1 MEYFGDVYRPPSEAR
16 SLIIQATLG
25 CSNNTCAFCTMYKAK
40 KFLVRSIEDVTAD
53 LQEMHD
59 IYPGVRRIFLA
70 DGDALA
76 ADTQYLL
83 QILERAG
90 RLFPYCER
98 ITSYATPR
106 SILEKSEE
114 DLDRLRR
121 AGLTMLYMGLESGD
135 DVVLK
140 RMGKGCSCAQ
150 IVEAGKKARRHGYAL
165 SVTAISGLGGKE
177 RFREHALETA
187 RALSEMNPE
196 YIGLLTLLIHPGTPL
211 ERWVR
216 EGSFTLPDADEIL
229 EEVQLTVENIDSPGS
244 IFRMNHAS
252 NYLALKGT
260 LNEDRQKMIEQIEKA
275 RRHQLSL
282 RPDGWRL
289 F

>member
-1 MEYFGDVYRPPSEAR
+1 MTKTAELYGGSLYDLAVEENCSSEMMEE
-16 SLIIQATLG
+16 L
-25 CSNNTCAFCTMYKAK
+25 
-40 KFLVRSIEDVTAD
+40 
-53 LQEMHD
+53 
-59 IYPGVRRIFLA
+59 
-70 DGDALA
+70 
-76 ADTQYLL
+76 
-83 QILERAG
+83 
-90 RLFPYCER
+90 
-98 ITSYATPR
+98 
-106 SILEKSEE
+106 
-114 DLDRLRR
+114 
-121 AGLTMLYMGLESGD
+121 
-135 DVVLK
+135 
-140 RMGKGCSCAQ
+140 AQ
-150 IVEAGKKARRHGYAL
+150 IRDL
-165 SVTAISGLGGKE
+165 
-177 RFREHALETA
+177 FRE
-187 RALSEMNPE
+187 NPE